1 MVVLVEAGSRRG
13 VRREE
18 LRLSSF
24 HRHDKLDY
32 AIRTCTSS
40 SSSSRSLPFATAPK
54 SESLK
59 ILGAKAVRA
68 LLEELRAAMIKRLR
82 APFLSGPFFP
92 ACSHCCSGAT
102 ARECASYQGICTCC
116 AGVGFG
122 CCNDTYEV
130 CHLKAPQMPHCED
143 CCGGTYAK
151 CIHGPVLPT
160 CVCGN
165 ILN

>member
-1 MVVLVEAGSRRG
+1 MKIDSIVDFHVVVLVEAGSRRG

-92 ACSHCCSGAT
+92 RVPTAAAEQPRVNALHIREFARA
-102 ARECASYQGICTCC
+102 ARELDLGAVTI
-116 AGVGFG
+116 
-122 CCNDTYEV
+122 
-130 CHLKAPQMPHCED
+130 
-143 CCGGTYAK
+143 
-151 CIHGPVLPT
+151 PT
-160 CVCGN
+160 KSA
-165 ILN
+165 I